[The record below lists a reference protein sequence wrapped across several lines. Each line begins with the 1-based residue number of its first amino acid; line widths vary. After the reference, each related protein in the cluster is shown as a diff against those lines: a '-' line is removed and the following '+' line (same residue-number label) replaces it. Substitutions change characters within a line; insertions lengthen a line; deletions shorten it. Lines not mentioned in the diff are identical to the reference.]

1 MLDMTLS
8 FGPTRVTSKVT
19 LIVYHVRH
27 DDSIFWSHQGDIKG
41 CFDSLPCYLL
51 DMMTLSSGPIKVTS
65 KVALIVYH
73 GRQDD
78 SIF

>member
-1 MLDMTLS
+1 MLDKMTLS
-8 FGPTRVTSKVT
+8 SGPTRVTSKAA

-27 DDSIFWSHQGDIKG
+27 DSIFWSHQGDVKG
-41 CFDSLPCYLL
+41 YFDSLPCYLL